1 MSKAYDTVHIPLLKL
16 ALQRIKIPS
25 KIINLIVNIFTDRT
39 NKVILNS
46 SYTESYSVQ
55 DGIDQGETI
64 APLLWRIYYDPL
76 LTRINKTYTAYTM
89 SVPEHTNMTNVH

>member
-16 ALQRIKIPS
+16 ALQQIKIPS
-25 KIINLIVNIFTDRT
+25 KIINLIINIFTDRT

-55 DGIDQGETI
+55 NGIDQDETI
-64 APLLWRIYYDPL
+64 APLL
-76 LTRINKTYTAYTM
+76 
-89 SVPEHTNMTNVH
+89 